1 MDPRKVFGIAGAVMV
16 VSLLGLYLTGFP
28 LILAPV
34 LSIGITFAVA
44 AWVQMQKYY
53 PGQNAKC
60 AYGTI
65 LTLLP
70 TLVAL
75 WVVQQAGG
83 LASQLATKRLDSD
96 IRTEIAAMLRDK
108 PEDYPPLGEGLSQER
123 LARLIEVRNN
133 PNLSPRTAEFAE
145 KATDYLENKLPQ
157 ERGFRYRIATEARL
171 RDAVI
176 ATETDPPVKA
186 STSLPIPPEGLLVV
200 LEDRANLKPINGQRH
215 ALADLWSMRGISLR
229 AACDL
234 QEAEWLIVATWA
246 KPILQVDRYT
256 YPCTLSLFQ
265 RQGKQWLKMASQNL
279 PTFATETDPDSEPD
293 TAPARG
299 YNQGE
304 RPRQE
309 AIRKWLQGPQ
319 PVKAAN

>member
-108 PEDYPPLGEGLSQER
+108 PEDYPPLGEGLRQER

-145 KATDYLENKLPQ
+145 KATEYLENKLPQ

-309 AIRKWLQGPQ
+309 AIRKWLQGSQ

>member
-108 PEDYPPLGEGLSQER
+108 PEDYPPLGEGLRQER
-123 LARLIEVRNN
+123 LARLVEVRNN

-176 ATETDPPVKA
+176 ATEIDPPVKA
-186 STSLPIPPEGLLVV
+186 STNLPIPPEGLLVV

-265 RQGKQWLKMASQNL
+265 LQGKQWLKMASQNL

>member
-1 MDPRKVFGIAGAVMV
+1 MDPRKVFGIASAVMV

-108 PEDYPPLGEGLSQER
+108 PEDYPPLGEGLRQER

>member
-53 PGQNAKC
+53 PGQNVKC

-108 PEDYPPLGEGLSQER
+108 PEDYPPLGEGLRQER
-123 LARLIEVRNN
+123 LARLVEVRNN

>member
-108 PEDYPPLGEGLSQER
+108 PEDYPPLGEGLRQER

-309 AIRKWLQGPQ
+309 AIRKWLQGSQ

>member
-108 PEDYPPLGEGLSQER
+108 PEDYPPLGEGLRQER

-176 ATETDPPVKA
+176 ATETDPPRK
-186 STSLPIPPEGLLVV
+186 SINQP
-200 LEDRANLKPINGQRH
+200 ANPT
-215 ALADLWSMRGISLR
+215 RGPLGR
-229 AACDL
+229 
-234 QEAEWLIVATWA
+234 
-246 KPILQVDRYT
+246 PR
-256 YPCTLSLFQ
+256 
-265 RQGKQWLKMASQNL
+265 
-279 PTFATETDPDSEPD
+279 
-293 TAPARG
+293 
-299 YNQGE
+299 
-304 RPRQE
+304 RPRQPKTHQRPK
-309 AIRKWLQGPQ
+309 ARPGRSLVHARHFPPGSLRSPRGRMANRRHLGKANPSGRSLHLSLHPQ
-319 PVKAAN
+319 PLPASRQTVAQNGQPKPPHFRHRNRSRFRA

>member
-1 MDPRKVFGIAGAVMV
+1 M
-16 VSLLGLYLTGFP
+16 
-28 LILAPV
+28 
-34 LSIGITFAVA
+34 
-44 AWVQMQKYY
+44 
-53 PGQNAKC
+53 
-60 AYGTI
+60 
-65 LTLLP
+65 
-70 TLVAL
+70 
-75 WVVQQAGG
+75 
-83 LASQLATKRLDSD
+83 
-96 IRTEIAAMLRDK
+96 
-108 PEDYPPLGEGLSQER
+108 
-123 LARLIEVRNN
+123 
-133 PNLSPRTAEFAE
+133 
-145 KATDYLENKLPQ
+145 
-157 ERGFRYRIATEARL
+157 
-171 RDAVI
+171 
-176 ATETDPPVKA
+176 
-186 STSLPIPPEGLLVV
+186 VV

>member
-108 PEDYPPLGEGLSQER
+108 PEDYPPLGEGLRQER

-256 YPCTLSLFQ
+256 YSCTLSLFQ

>member
-108 PEDYPPLGEGLSQER
+108 PEDYPPLGEGLRQER
-123 LARLIEVRNN
+123 LARLVEVRNN

>member
-1 MDPRKVFGIAGAVMV
+1 MDPRKVFGIASAVMV

-108 PEDYPPLGEGLSQER
+108 PEDYPPLGEGLRQER

-176 ATETDPPVKA
+176 ATETDPPVKV

>member
-108 PEDYPPLGEGLSQER
+108 PEDYPPLGEGLRQER
-123 LARLIEVRNN
+123 LARLVEVRNN

-176 ATETDPPVKA
+176 TTETDPPVKA

>member
-108 PEDYPPLGEGLSQER
+108 PEDYPPLGEGLRQER

>member
-108 PEDYPPLGEGLSQER
+108 PEDYPPLGEGLRQER
-123 LARLIEVRNN
+123 LARLVEVRNN

-176 ATETDPPVKA
+176 ATEIDPPVKA

>member
-96 IRTEIAAMLRDK
+96 IRTEIAAMLRQQH
-108 PEDYPPLGEGLSQER
+108 L
-123 LARLIEVRNN
+123 
-133 PNLSPRTAEFAE
+133 
-145 KATDYLENKLPQ
+145 
-157 ERGFRYRIATEARL
+157 
-171 RDAVI
+171 
-176 ATETDPPVKA
+176 DPA
-186 STSLPIPPEGLLVV
+186 
-200 LEDRANLKPINGQRH
+200 
-215 ALADLWSMRGISLR
+215 GIR
-229 AACDL
+229 RC
-234 QEAEWLIVATWA
+234 
-246 KPILQVDRYT
+246 
-256 YPCTLSLFQ
+256 
-265 RQGKQWLKMASQNL
+265 
-279 PTFATETDPDSEPD
+279 
-293 TAPARG
+293 
-299 YNQGE
+299 E
-304 RPRQE
+304 RPGQ
-309 AIRKWLQGPQ
+309 LGQGGPQ
-319 PVKAAN
+319 RGGNHAELRPGHRPV

>member
-108 PEDYPPLGEGLSQER
+108 PEDYPPLGEGLRQER

-157 ERGFRYRIATEARL
+157 ERGFRYR
-171 RDAVI
+171 I

>member
-108 PEDYPPLGEGLSQER
+108 PEDYPPLGEGLRQER

-304 RPRQE
+304 RPRLE
-309 AIRKWLQGPQ
+309 AIRKWLQGPR

>member
-108 PEDYPPLGEGLSQER
+108 PEDYPPLGEGLRQER

-186 STSLPIPPEGLLVV
+186 STSLPIPPEGFLVV

>member
-75 WVVQQAGG
+75 WVVQQVGG

-108 PEDYPPLGEGLSQER
+108 PEDYPPLGEGLRQER

-176 ATETDPPVKA
+176 ATEIDPPVKA
-186 STSLPIPPEGLLVV
+186 STNLPIPPEGLLVV

-309 AIRKWLQGPQ
+309 AIRTWLQGPQ

>member
-108 PEDYPPLGEGLSQER
+108 PEDYPPLGEGLRQER

-319 PVKAAN
+319 PAN

>member
-108 PEDYPPLGEGLSQER
+108 PEDYPPLGEGLRQER
-123 LARLIEVRNN
+123 LARLVEVRNN

-279 PTFATETDPDSEPD
+279 PTFATETDPDSEPN

>member
-1 MDPRKVFGIAGAVMV
+1 MLKQIAHLLQFIELTFRSTPTPNHDNKGKVLVKETSGIFR
-16 VSLLGLYLTGFP
+16 TG
-28 LILAPV
+28 IN
-34 LSIGITFAVA
+34 
-44 AWVQMQKYY
+44 Y
-53 PGQNAKC
+53 
-60 AYGTI
+60 
-65 LTLLP
+65 
-70 TLVAL
+70 
-75 WVVQQAGG
+75 
-83 LASQLATKRLDSD
+83 
-96 IRTEIAAMLRDK
+96 
-108 PEDYPPLGEGLSQER
+108 
-123 LARLIEVRNN
+123 
-133 PNLSPRTAEFAE
+133 
-145 KATDYLENKLPQ
+145 
-157 ERGFRYRIATEARL
+157 
-171 RDAVI
+171 
-176 ATETDPPVKA
+176 
-186 STSLPIPPEGLLVV
+186 
-200 LEDRANLKPINGQRH
+200 ANLKPINGQRH

>member
-108 PEDYPPLGEGLSQER
+108 PEDYPPLGEGLRQER

-171 RDAVI
+171 RDTVI